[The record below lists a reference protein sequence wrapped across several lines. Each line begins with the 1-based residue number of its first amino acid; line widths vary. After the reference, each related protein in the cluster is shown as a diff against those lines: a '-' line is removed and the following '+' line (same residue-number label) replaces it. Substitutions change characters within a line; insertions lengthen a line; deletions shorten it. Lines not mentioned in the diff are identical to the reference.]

1 MVSFKE
7 YKSFLNLPN
16 SVDQLIGDNYFW
28 NLNLLKDLESSK
40 SIGGDTGWEI
50 KSICMF
56 DNEELVGFIPMFIK
70 HHSYGEYVFD
80 WSWAE
85 AHQRLG
91 LSYFPKLF
99 IGIPFSPVNANK
111 LIVKN
116 MEYKDFAIE
125 YIEKLMVNENLS
137 SIHYVFSS
145 HDDEINH
152 LFKNRGWANRKTIQ
166 YVWDN
171 ESYSNF
177 DDFLKILRSEK
188 RKKIKQDRKKVAS
201 ERISFKT
208 ITGKDIN
215 ENLISFFYKCYSMTY
230 YQHGSPPYIDKSFFE
245 SYFINNSER
254 VVIFVAYKD
263 QLPVA
268 CSFSLKANNI
278 LYGRYWG
285 ALQFIPSLHFE
296 LSYYQGIQYCI
307 DNKLDRFYA
316 GIQGEHKLSRGFN
329 PEFSDSFHF
338 VKHPQFKEAIHDFV
352 EREADL
358 NELYKKELEQ
368 RSSIKY

>member
-1 MVSFKE
+1 MVSFKVYE
-7 YKSFLNLPN
+7 SFIDLPN
-16 SVDQLIGDNYFW
+16 SVHQLIGDMYFW
-28 NLNLLKDLESSK
+28 NLNLLIDLEASH
-40 SIGGDTGWEI
+40 SIGRNTGWDI
-50 KSICMF
+50 KSICIF
-56 DNEELVGFIPMFIK
+56 DEKELVGFIPMFVK

-111 LIVKN
+111 LIVKKL
-116 MEYKDFAIE
+116 EYRDLAIE

-137 SIHYVFSS
+137 SIHYVFSQY
-145 HDDEINH
+145 DDESNH

-171 ESYSNF
+171 EDYSNF
-177 DDFLKILRSEK
+177 DDFLKMLRSEK
-188 RKKIKQDRKKVAS
+188 RKKIKQDRKKVAL
-201 ERISFKT
+201 ENISFKT
-208 ITGKDIN
+208 FTGDDIN
-215 ENLISFFYKCYSMTY
+215 DDVVSFFYKCYSMTY
-230 YQHGSPPYIDKSFFE
+230 YQHGSPPYINKSFFE
-245 SYFINNSER
+245 SYFFKDSER

-263 QLPVA
+263 QMPVA
-268 CSFSLKANNI
+268 CSFSLQANNI

-285 ALQFIPSLHFE
+285 AVNFIPSLHFE

-307 DNKLDRFYA
+307 DNKLDKFYA

-329 PEFSDSFHF
+329 PEFSESFHF
-338 VKHPQFKEAIHDFV
+338 VNNPQFKKAIHEFV

>member
-7 YKSFLNLPN
+7 YQSFLNLPE
-16 SVDQLIGDNYFW
+16 SLDQLIGNKYFW
-28 NLNLLKDLESSK
+28 NLNLLVDLENSL
-40 SIGGDTGWEI
+40 SIGGNSGWDI
-50 KSICMF
+50 KAICIF
-56 DNEELVGFIPMFIK
+56 DEKELVGFIPMFIK

-111 LIVKN
+111 LIVKKP
-116 MEYKDFAIE
+116 EFKDLALN
-125 YIEKLMVNENLS
+125 YIEKLLVNANFS
-137 SIHYVFSS
+137 SIHYVFSGP
-145 HDDEINH
+145 DDELNA
-152 LFKNRGWANRKTIQ
+152 LLRNRGWANRKTIQ
-166 YVWDN
+166 YVWVN
-171 ESYSNF
+171 QKYSNF

-188 RKKIKQDRKKVAS
+188 RKKIKQDRKKVSS
-201 ERISFKT
+201 EKITFKT
-208 ITGKDIN
+208 FTGKDIN
-215 ENLISFFYKCYSMTY
+215 EEIILFFYKCYSMTY
-230 YQHGSPPYIDKSFFE
+230 YQHGSPPYINKSFFE
-245 SYFINNSER
+245 SYFVKDSAR
-254 VVIFVAYKD
+254 VVIFVAFENNI
-263 QLPVA
+263 PIA
-268 CSFSLKANNI
+268 CSFSLQANNI

-285 ALQFIPSLHFE
+285 AVKFIPSLHFE

-307 DNKLDRFYA
+307 NNNLDKFYA

-329 PEFSDSFHF
+329 PEFSESFHF
-338 VKHPQFKEAIHDFV
+338 VKNPQFKNAIYDFV

-358 NELYKKELEQ
+358 NELYKKELNQ